1 MREVTLRWERASLA
15 ATSMGALDNIVQRI
29 TIMGN
34 ILINEEGIRQI
45 MLPEFREGMGPN
57 DLNDIDFLDVEEE
70 LSEGNS
76 GALVVFNS
84 HPLVRLATNTE
95 NIHILVPCDYEN
107 GNFTITVRGLPTA
120 VAGFVRLSEAIIP
133 PASVRVRT
141 ISESKD
147 ELSTIL
153 TQRQFECFELAGK
166 HGFYE
171 QPKRITIQG
180 LAEVL
185 GIARS
190 TYQEHLNS
198 AEQVVLEWI
207 SQRLN

>member
-57 DLNDIDFLDVEEE
+57 DLNGIDFLDVEEE

>member
-1 MREVTLRWERASLA
+1 MREVTLRWERSSLL
-15 ATSMGALDNIVQRI
+15 ATSMGALDEIVQRI

-34 ILINEEGIRQI
+34 LLINEHGIRQI
-45 MLPEFREGMGPN
+45 AVPEFREGMGPEHL
-57 DLNDIDFLDVEEE
+57 DELEFLSVEDE
-70 LSEGNS
+70 LSTGVG

-84 HPLVRLATNTE
+84 HPLCRLATNTE
-95 NIHILVPCDYEN
+95 NIHILVPIEYQD
-107 GNFTITVRGLPTA
+107 GNFTITIRGLPHA

-133 PASVRVRT
+133 PAIVRVRN
-141 ISESKD
+141 IDESKD
-147 ELSTIL
+147 ELGSLL

-166 HGFYE
+166 LGYYE
-171 QPKRITIQG
+171 APKRITIQG
-180 LAEVL
+180 LAEVM

-198 AEQVVLEWI
+198 AEQAALGWL